1 MRRNR
6 IKIMTISLIMAISM
20 GASMLI
26 AACGSAKE
34 PGDAAGMAD
43 QMQEAAAR
51 AEEAAAKAEE
61 AAAKA
66 EEAAKAAGQTA
77 EDAGEMSEAAGRD
90 SEGNGESD
98 ADEPDWEALYAP
110 VLKET
115 LDVARNGYDS
125 DREYQYV
132 STGLMEKSMYPGDDD
147 LTEVV
152 GYTITDV
159 SGDGIP
165 ELLIGIETE
174 DHVTSLYSI
183 HTLVDDQPV
192 FTLDGWAR
200 NYYIWLGDGH
210 YENTGSN
217 GAMSTL
223 CGECHLSKDGT
234 EIEWDDFYFSDEK
247 EPGVIGFYHNTT
259 GFYDINAAEE
269 LDISE
274 DEFRKILEQY
284 EERYTYLPMTPI
296 GEASTD

>member
-1 MRRNR
+1 MKNNHFG
-6 IKIMTISLIMAISM
+6 KITACLITVMA
-20 GASMLI
+20 MLLL

-34 PGDAAGMAD
+34 NAQPDIAGLAD
-43 QMQEAAAR
+43 KMQEAAEA
-51 AEEAAAKAEE
+51 AKEEAADAEANAAE
-61 AAAKA
+61 AD
-66 EEAAKAAGQTA
+66 EAITA
-77 EDAGEMSEAAGRD
+77 EDAGEQVAEDEIAE
-90 SEGNGESD
+90 EG
-98 ADEPDWEALYAP
+98 APDYEALYAP

-115 LDVARNGYDS
+115 LDVAKNGFDPE
-125 DREYQYV
+125 REYDYV

-274 DEFRKILEQY
+274 DEFGKILEQY

-296 GEASTD
+296 GEASI